1 MPQEQ
6 LNGEVICGNCSYTL
20 DLFRSLDILLENKDQ
35 YIVRALSENIV
46 QHENNGQESFRIS
59 VAVNIIQEE
68 NGVYKVN
75 VEIIFIADIYEM

>member
-1 MPQEQ
+1 MER
-6 LNGEVICGNCSYTL
+6 
-20 DLFRSLDILLENKDQ
+20 LFVKTAARHKTCLFWSLDILLENKDQ
-35 YIVRALSENIV
+35 YNVRVLRENVV

-75 VEIIFIADIYEM
+75 LEIIFITDIYEM